1 MAKTTW
7 DEKVQA
13 MRQAQKEGQARIAAM
28 TPVEHAEHE
37 EKKRRQQEAFESLRE
52 SPEWGE

>member
-7 DEKVQA
+7 DEKVQS
-13 MRQAQKEGQARIAAM
+13 MRQAQVEGLARIAAM
-28 TPVEHAEHE
+28 TPVERAEHE
-37 EKKRRQQEAFESLRE
+37 EKKRRQQEAFEALRD

>member
-7 DEKVQA
+7 DEKVKA

-28 TPVEHAEHE
+28 TPAEHAEHE
-37 EKKRRQQEAFESLRE
+37 EKRRRQREAFEALRE
-52 SPEWGE
+52 SPEWSE